1 MSKIHLITTCAKSKN
16 GPVLDTVF
24 PYHIP
29 DTWNAYQQWKCL
41 VQSRYTSGKD
51 EITET
56 QNIYRGAHWNTAKSI
71 AASHSRICL
80 WVISAGLGLRHSS
93 DPAIPYEA
101 TFSQPGKKSARIW
114 GMLTSDPVLPGKVTS
129 LAELLS
135 LYRHDIFVIA
145 ASPVYL
151 NAVEDDLIKGV
162 AYLTCP
168 GEQLTIVSSASYNG
182 RLREYVRY
190 GESRMMKDLNSNMTT
205 LNIKHA
211 GKLIHEMGSKPDTV
225 C

>member
-1 MSKIHLITTCAKSKN
+1 M
-16 GPVLDTVF
+16 
-24 PYHIP
+24 
-29 DTWNAYQQWKCL
+29 
-41 VQSRYTSGKD
+41 QSRFATGDD

-56 QNIYRGAHWNTAKSI
+56 QYIYRGAHWNTAKSI

-93 DPAIPYEA
+93 DPAIPYDA
-101 TFSQPGKKSARIW
+101 TFTKIGKKSASIW

-151 NAVEDDLIKGV
+151 NAVEDDLIKGI

-168 GEQLTIVSSASYNG
+168 REQLRIASSASYNG
-182 RLREYVRY
+182 RLRVYVRY
-190 GESRMMKDLNSNMTT
+190 GGSRMMKDLNSNMTT

-211 GKLIHEMGSKPDTV
+211 GMLIHEMGIRPDTE

>member
-1 MSKIHLITTCAKSKN
+1 MQTIHLITTCAKSKS
-16 GPVLDTVF
+16 GPIKDTIF
-24 PYHIP
+24 PYQTP
-29 DTWNAYQQWKCL
+29 DTELSYQIWKER
-41 VQSRYTSGKD
+41 VEYRYASGCDIKETKD
-51 EITET
+51 
-56 QNIYRGAHWNTAKSI
+56 IYRGAHWNSAKSI
-71 AASHSRICL
+71 AASHSRISL

-101 TFSQPGKKSARIW
+101 TFSQLGKKSASIW

-129 LAELLS
+129 LAKLLS
-135 LYRHDIFVIA
+135 LYRHDVFVIA

-151 NAVEDDLIKGV
+151 NAVEDDLIHGV
-162 AYLTCP
+162 GYLTCP
-168 GEQLTIVSSASYNG
+168 REQLKIASSASYNG

-190 GESRMMKDLNSNMTT
+190 GGSPMMKDLNSNMTT

-211 GKLIHEMGSKPDTV
+211 GMLIHEMGIMPDKL